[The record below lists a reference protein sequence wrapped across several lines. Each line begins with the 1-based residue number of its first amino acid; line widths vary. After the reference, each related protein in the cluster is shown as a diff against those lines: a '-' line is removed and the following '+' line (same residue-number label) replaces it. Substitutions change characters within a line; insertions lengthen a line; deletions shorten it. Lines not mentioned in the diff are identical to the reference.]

1 MLELNIIVSED
12 KVMSDISKKGITL
25 LSSHRSFI
33 MGIAIL
39 WVAWFHTDLE
49 IGIPGIAFF
58 REIGYGG
65 VDLFFLLTGIGAYF
79 SLKKNPDTVS
89 YMKNRFF
96 RILPSYYPFILVWL
110 VMMMITGEVYG
121 TEIIGNL
128 TMMGWWCGGRNQ
140 FNWYTNAIWL
150 FYLLAPFL
158 VGIIGREGDGT
169 VRPVNKSA
177 VFEKSVNR
185 KVVITVCLMAAG
197 FLVSMTFW
205 HTLLLTAFSRLPL
218 FILGIYLGSE
228 IMEEKRSGVSGKYP
242 LVFWNVLMA
251 AGFGLLYFC
260 LMKFSGSMW
269 NYGLWWYPFIL
280 IAPGLY
286 LDLACLAEMISKFR
300 IGRCIKNVVG
310 QIGNASF
317 EIFLWHIGVF
327 EFVKPRYE
335 MNGLKWAVLLTV
347 VVLWSIGYRKMKIK
361 IFQNFL

>member
-1 MLELNIIVSED
+1 
-12 KVMSDISKKGITL
+12 
-25 LSSHRSFI
+25 
-33 MGIAIL
+33 
-39 WVAWFHTDLE
+39 
-49 IGIPGIAFF
+49 
-58 REIGYGG
+58 
-65 VDLFFLLTGIGAYF
+65 
-79 SLKKNPDTVS
+79 
-89 YMKNRFF
+89 MKNRFF

-158 VGIIGREGDGT
+158 VGIIGREDDGT
-169 VRPVNKSA
+169 VRPVNKSTI
-177 VFEKSVNR
+177 FEKSVNR
-185 KVVITVCLMAAG
+185 KVVIIVCLM
-197 FLVSMTFW
+197 
-205 HTLLLTAFSRLPL
+205 
-218 FILGIYLGSE
+218 E
-228 IMEEKRSGVSGKYP
+228 
-242 LVFWNVLMA
+242 

-260 LMKFSGSMW
+260 LMKLSGSMW

-280 IAPGLY
+280 IAPGLS

-300 IGRCIKNVVG
+300 IGRCIKNVVS

-347 VVLWSIGYRKMKIK
+347 VVLWSIGYRKGIECIVKKLKK
-361 IFQNFL
+361 IFSKNLKVNQKSSDIYYK